1 MKSISETTCI
11 YTVKPYDVI
20 YFCCQ
25 GFGFVKEDLF
35 LGHGAARVCLKVGE
49 GQYKQNDIN

>member
-20 YFCCQ
+20 YFFCQ